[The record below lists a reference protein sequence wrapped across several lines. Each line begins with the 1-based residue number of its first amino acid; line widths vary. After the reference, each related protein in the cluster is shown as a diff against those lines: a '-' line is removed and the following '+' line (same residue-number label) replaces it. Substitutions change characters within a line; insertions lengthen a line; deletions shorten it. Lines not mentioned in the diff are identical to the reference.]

1 MLNALHHL
9 NKRKRIHLK
18 KEKYPPKEKLKRLM
32 ENLIY
37 IVAIAGPII
46 SLAQV
51 YEIWYFKNAA
61 GVSLITW
68 TGYFFGSFVWLAYG
82 IIHKE
87 KPLILNGILWIFV
100 NGLIVIGTF
109 IYR

>member
-1 MLNALHHL
+1 MPSAAHHL
-9 NKRKRIHLK
+9 HKRKRIHIK
-18 KEKYPPKEKLKRLM
+18 YEKYPPKEKFKRLIDK
-32 ENLIY
+32 LIY
-37 IVAIAGPII
+37 IGAIFGPLI
-46 SLAQV
+46 SLTQV
-51 YEIWYFKNAA
+51 YEIWYYKTAA

-68 TGYFFGSFVWLAYG
+68 AGYFLGAFVWLAYG

-87 KPLILNGILWIFV
+87 KPIVLNSILWIIV